1 MSHVTIGRVDTDRK
15 SDSSVCYSRLVFV
28 STLFFSANLSNFQ
41 LSREA
46 AALLKT
52 NKSTVH
58 TTILIN
64 YFLILVC
71 SSSMSRFSFTNFCR
85 ESRKHNNILLS
96 SAKFTEDRI

>member
-1 MSHVTIGRVDTDRK
+1 MNHVTIGRVDTDRK

-28 STLFFSANLSNFQ
+28 SLFFSANLSNFQ

-85 ESRKHNNILLS
+85 ESRKHNNIFLS
-96 SAKFTEDRI
+96 SAKFTDDRI